1 MATHPPPRTPSAP
14 GAPADHADAL
24 RRSLPL
30 YWALVLTMLTG
41 LFLVA
46 LWMLQGVLLLIF
58 IAALFAA
65 AVSGPSARMERMGV
79 PRGIAVLLVY
89 LLAAGV
95 LFGIGYLVV
104 PNAVAQVA
112 TAADDLP
119 GYGERFEGIQQ
130 RYEALREDYPTLKP
144 FDEQFAGVRDQV
156 IDGATARLLNLPT
169 RLFSLFIDTLSVF
182 VISVMLVTNRERIL
196 TLILS
201 LTHPSHRD
209 ETRTVLTRIWQRLG
223 HYLRAKL
230 IVMVIIGGITYLGL
244 LLIGVPYPV
253 MLAIIVALGQLIPRA
268 GPWMARIP
276 LLTIALLE
284 GWMTFG
290 LTFGLSIIVENLKG
304 LVISPFVEGDQLDIH
319 PLLVFISV
327 LIGAAMFG
335 AAGAFVAVPAAAAL
349 EVVFQEVILPWR
361 KRQLQGAEE
370 ELRAEVLGTSATG
383 AGSGA
388 QP

>member
-1 MATHPPPRTPSAP
+1 MAAPPSP
-14 GAPADHADAL
+14 GVDHADAL
-24 RRSLPL
+24 RRSLPI
-30 YWALVLTMLTG
+30 YWALVLALLTG
-41 LFLVA
+41 LLLLA

-65 AVSGPSARMERMGV
+65 AVSGPSARLERLGLPRALAILSVYGV
-79 PRGIAVLLVY
+79 VAS
-89 LLAAGV
+89 V

-119 GYGERFEGIQQ
+119 GYSERFDGIRRQ
-130 RYEALREDYPTLKP
+130 YEALREDYPALKP
-144 FDEQFAGVRDQV
+144 FNEQFAGVRDQV
-156 IDGATARLLNLPT
+156 IDGATARLLDLPT

-201 LTHPSHRD
+201 LTHPAHRD
-209 ETRTVLTRIWQRLG
+209 ETRMVLTRIWQRLG

-230 IVMVIIGGITYLGL
+230 IVMVIIGSITYVGL
-244 LLIGVPYPV
+244 LLIGVPYPL

-276 LLTIALLE
+276 LLTIAMLE
-284 GWMTFG
+284 GWTTFG

-327 LIGAAMFG
+327 LIGATMFG

-361 KRQLQGAEE
+361 KRQLQPAESE
-370 ELRAEVLGTSATG
+370 MRAEALA
-383 AGSGA
+383 AGVDQA
-388 QP
+388 